1 MAACDRR
8 QGYHDTRGTRP
19 LLPVPAF
26 PKPFTRP
33 ANTGVSSWTGWK
45 HTEHTPIARVYP
57 PRVHA
62 HHLSHEARGRRA
74 PPPGAELTARDK
86 WTHARPLRE
95 QVDPRFA
102 ALPATCRRGGTHA
115 VSAPPPGAELTAA
128 NGPAPGPYESRWTRG
143 LRSCPRRAGAAGP
156 MGGGGAVAPCVSPS
170 LPLSLSLSPHPPWQ
184 LRCTAA
190 TNSKAHATHFK
201 SSAQSH
207 VIEQAKA
214 GYYMCVNHI
223 YHIHHVHTYIHTCM
237 HAYIHTYM
245 HAYIHACIHA
255 CMHAYIHV
263 CMHAYIHLTPC
274 HACMYLIVHT
284 LRIIACTR
292 AGVGVFSR
300 SFRRWIPIST
310 PCRLHITGRWIEK

>member
-1 MAACDRR
+1 MWPHVIAGRATTIRAAPGLSCLCPPSPNLSRA
-8 QGYHDTRGTRP
+8 QQT
-19 LLPVPAF
+19 L
-26 PKPFTRP
+26 
-33 ANTGVSSWTGWK
+33 VSSWTGWK
-45 HTEHTPIARVYP
+45 HREHTPIARVYP

-95 QVDPRFA
+95 QVDPRVA
-102 ALPATCRRGGTHA
+102 VLPATCRRGGTH
-115 VSAPPPGAELTAA
+115 G
-128 NGPAPGPYESRWTRG
+128 GGRG
-143 LRSCPRRAGAAGP
+143 RRALRLSLP
-156 MGGGGAVAPCVSPS
+156 SPLP
-170 LPLSLSLSPHPPWQ
+170 LPLSPPPV
-184 LRCTAA
+184 AA
-190 TNSKAHATHFK
+190 ALHCSDKFK
-201 SSAQSH
+201 GTCNPFQKFSTESCYRAGQGRVLYVCQSY
-207 VIEQAKA
+207 IS
-214 GYYMCVNHI
+214 YTSC
-223 YHIHHVHTYIHTCM
+223 TYIHTYM
-237 HAYIHTYM
+237 HACIHTYM

>member
-1 MAACDRR
+1 VDWVET
-8 QGYHDTRGTRP
+8 HGTHAYSPR
-19 LLPVPAF
+19 LPAPSPCAS
-26 PKPFTRP
+26 P
-33 ANTGVSSWTGWK
+33 
-45 HTEHTPIARVYP
+45 
-57 PRVHA
+57 
-62 HHLSHEARGRRA
+62 HEARGRRA

-237 HAYIHTYM
+237 HAYLHTSM

-255 CMHAYIHV
+255 CMHAYIHT
-263 CMHAYIHLTPC
+263 CMHTYTHAYT
-274 HACMYLIVHT
+274 HACMHT
-284 LRIIACTR
+284 YMYACMHTFTSRPVMRACISSCIRCASLRAR
-292 AGVGVFSR
+292 AQVWVYFQDPLDAGFQSR
-300 SFRRWIPIST
+300 LPAGCI
-310 PCRLHITGRWIEK
+310 